1 MVVFV
6 LIVLVVTVTVL
17 VRSNLNVINITIS
30 MRYLSSPIISVG
42 LVITTL
48 RTTQQMNIIAQSI
61 FPIRRMRT
69 EDRCLTGVTT
79 SSTPPDCLAPLLSGL
94 NQSEASLW
102 SPDLVS

>member
-1 MVVFV
+1 MTGKELYVKCIEVFV

-48 RTTQQMNIIAQSI
+48 RELRELRTTDEYYCSVNIPHQ
-61 FPIRRMRT
+61 
-69 EDRCLTGVTT
+69 EDE
-79 SSTPPDCLAPLLSGL
+79 D
-94 NQSEASLW
+94 
-102 SPDLVS
+102 